1 MPGDAAT
8 ARNNLAIT
16 PSNIGAAPAG
26 YGVGS
31 QVKHL
36 TSADDLHA
44 LTIGGRYGWASD
56 APQNSPG
63 QYLVMDLMFR
73 DQSGTYGVADFYTT
87 SPFAIYQSFGRII
100 ISDGEWG
107 EFEWEN
113 PPLHTDKEYRTTER
127 FDDKVVFKKKDSN
140 GKMMYRLDGNST
152 WIEGLPGAAPSGYG
166 YGGAVPY
173 VTVSDMWTD
182 SSYNTAL
189 NDVLSSMKDGEAKQV
204 RVPYIDGTTTLGT
217 VYRATNDYATVVCY
231 GYGTHGFIARKSKYN
246 GSWSNWE
253 WENPPM
259 QPGVEYC
266 TTERY
271 QGNPVYVK
279 LIDAGTLP
287 NNSTK
292 YVESAID
299 NGIAKVVD
307 VRLNIYSVSGMAQ
320 RTNDSRIIV
329 TVNVESPFAWLAI
342 TSSEDFSTYTGQVV
356 AKYIK

>member
-31 QVKHL
+31 QAKHL

-44 LTIGGRYGWASD
+44 LTIGGRYRWASD

-63 QYLVMDLMFR
+63 QHLVMDLMFR

-166 YGGAVPY
+166 LGGAAYTADLNKATKPGWY
-173 VTVSDMWTD
+173 YTD
-182 SSYNTAL
+182 PNTANTGRYYTAVHVKAWKDNSMIEQVQTDL
-189 NDVLSSMKDGEAKQV
+189 NLTNFDRLHRYSKDSG
-204 RVPYIDGTTTLGT
+204 
-217 VYRATNDYATVVCY
+217 ATWTE
-231 GYGTHGFIARKSKYN
+231 
-246 GSWSNWE
+246 E
-253 WENPPM
+253 WENPLM
-259 QPGVEYC
+259 QVGVAYQ
-266 TTERY
+266 TTERWN
-271 QGNPVYVK
+271 GKPVYAK
-279 LIDAGTLP
+279 LIDIGYLP
-287 NNSTK
+287 NATSKNIDGVIESGVDDLVELKCILKSGYVRRNS
-292 YVESAID
+292 D
-299 NGIAKVVD
+299 GLVD
-307 VRLNIYSVSGMAQ
+307 VHLG
-320 RTNDSRIIV
+320 
-329 TVNVESPFAWLAI
+329 VENPYAWLTVKT
-342 TSSEDFSTYTGQVV
+342 TSDMSAYTGKVL
-356 AKYIK
+356 IKWTRP